1 MASKYRNLFT
11 FLPAYSILN
20 SNINHNLLRLCSICL
35 MLFSQIKPS
44 YSLSSK
50 YDDRAVTIVRSIDEY
65 LCQNYVFTCF
75 YRHRYH
81 QSFDNQ
87 QDSDNCKSLLI
98 LHSCLNYD
106 SDVLRI
112 CYQSILHRTKVY
124 LENDTPKHCFT
135 SSVYKNF
142 HAQHLR
148 STASSRTF
156 PKCPIVVLFL
166 LVVIKIRA
174 CCWHYVSVNVKA
186 CAIALLKISG
196 EQCIEKNVIFLWWQ
210 TAFVKEVCAW
220 RISRVERCL
229 STVRESRQATSRKLI
244 ANVFRAC
251 SSSFIR
257 WSSYNNNARG

>member
-1 MASKYRNLFT
+1 
-11 FLPAYSILN
+11 
-20 SNINHNLLRLCSICL
+20 
-35 MLFSQIKPS
+35 MLFFQIKPS
-44 YSLSSK
+44 CSLSSK
-50 YDDRAVTIVRSIDEY
+50 YDDRAVTIVRSIDDY

-87 QDSDNCKSLLI
+87 HDSNNCKSLLI

-112 CYQSILHRTKVY
+112 CYQSILHRTRVY

-156 PKCPIVVLFL
+156 PKCSLVMLVL
-166 LVVIKIRA
+166 LVIWFVIKIRA
-174 CCWHYVSVNVKA
+174 CCWHYVSVNVRA
-186 CAIALLKISG
+186 CAIALLKIFRWTVYR
-196 EQCIEKNVIFLWWQ
+196 KNVIFLCWQ
-210 TAFVKEVCAW
+210 TAFAKQACAW
-220 RISRVERCL
+220 RVSRIERCL
-229 STVRESRQATSRKLI
+229 PRVTELRQATSRKLI